1 MLDPVDSIQYNCI
14 MVFKNPIK
22 ILKYLN
28 SNVTVG
34 AGLSALLPLSR
45 LSSNC
50 TIRRSKCKK

>member
-34 AGLSALLPLSR
+34 AGLSVLLPLSR

-50 TIRRSKCKK
+50 T